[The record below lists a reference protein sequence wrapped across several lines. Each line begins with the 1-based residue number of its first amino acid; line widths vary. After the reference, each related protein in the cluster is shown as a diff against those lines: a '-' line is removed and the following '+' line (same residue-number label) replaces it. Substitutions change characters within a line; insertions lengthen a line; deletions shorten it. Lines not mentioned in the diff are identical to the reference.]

1 MPTPQEPTSNT
12 TASRAEKLSLLSSM
26 LGPDAMERV
35 RKASA
40 SPTADAHTDPVEMDA
55 DRAAWHRNRLLQRLR
70 QQGRVKG
77 NGEAEGPAPTLT
89 PAKKADADPQVQT
102 APPRQAPIVA
112 KAGLDARLSKISDPA
127 TLGQEHPAII
137 ARLIKGLSRD
147 ARVEA
152 LKSLPGPIA
161 RSIVRRLR

>member
-1 MPTPQEPTSNT
+1 MPSPQEPTSNAR
-12 TASRAEKLSLLSSM
+12 ASRAEKLSLLSSM

-40 SPTADAHTDPVEMDA
+40 TPTTDAHTDPVELDA

-70 QQGRVKG
+70 QQDGVKRDS
-77 NGEAEGPAPTLT
+77 ETQEPAPPLA
-89 PAKKADADPQVQT
+89 PARRDGTDLQEQSV
-102 APPRQAPIVA
+102 PPRQAPIIA
-112 KAGLDARLSKISDPA
+112 KAGLDARLRKISDPA
-127 TLGQEHPAII
+127 KLGQEHPAII
-137 ARLIKGLSRD
+137 ARLVKSLPRD
-147 ARVEA
+147 ARVEV